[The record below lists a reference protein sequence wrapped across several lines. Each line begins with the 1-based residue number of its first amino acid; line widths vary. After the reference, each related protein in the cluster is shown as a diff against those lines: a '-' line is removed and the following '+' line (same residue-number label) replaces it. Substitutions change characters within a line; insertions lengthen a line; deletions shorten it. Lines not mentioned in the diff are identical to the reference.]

1 MVILR
6 QKATVAP
13 MCFTPAVSLATAV
26 TEFSIS
32 GFILRRKS
40 KRLKPLAAFVWALG
54 GYQFCEFLL
63 CVTDLPDLWARLG
76 FVMYSLLP
84 VLLLHSFL
92 NLAGKTFHKA
102 SYILPTFFVTYIL
115 VQDKFLIASS
125 CNLLTASVQHV
136 MFDQNPFITA
146 IYFAYYAIFPV
157 WGLAAYIRTFRTS
170 TAAALTL
177 SIKIAMTA
185 IPLALLLTHI
195 YFLIAAHKHIEP
207 HLVWLQIS
215 VIVWMIIAGVA
226 LIAAVP
232 LARTS
237 QLFNRILLGVIGSSV
252 ATTFI
257 LYAAFPQYSLDFPSI
272 YCHFALLYGI
282 AAMII
287 AKNTDA

>member
-1 MVILR
+1 
-6 QKATVAP
+6 

-32 GFILRRKS
+32 GYILRRKN
-40 KRLKPLAAFVWALG
+40 KLLKPLAAFVWALG

-63 CVTDLPDLWARLG
+63 CVTDSPQIWARLA
-76 FVMYSLLP
+76 FVMYTLLP
-84 VLLLHSFL
+84 VLLLHSFI
-92 NLAGKTFHKA
+92 NLAGKPFYKSVYLLPA
-102 SYILPTFFVTYIL
+102 FFAGYILLQDTFL
-115 VQDKFLIASS
+115 VASS

-146 IYFAYYAIFPV
+146 VYFAYYAIFPV
-157 WGLAAYIRTFRTS
+157 WGLGAYIRTFRTS
-170 TAAALTL
+170 HAATPTTSVKL
-177 SIKIAMTA
+177 AMTA
-185 IPLALLLTHI
+185 IPLALLLAHI
-195 YFLIAAHKHIEP
+195 YFLIAAQKHIEP

-226 LIAAVP
+226 VLAAIP

-237 QLFNRILLGVIGSSV
+237 QMFNRILLATICSSV

-257 LYAAFPQYSLDFPSI
+257 LYAVFPQYSLDFPSI

-287 AKNTDA
+287 AKNTDTHPAKA